1 MKPYIL
7 KIDYMVDS
15 ILKIEYEVY
24 YPFLQNNFTKL
35 NLSVCKNIKIDISI
49 PIEIPL
55 NKIDLYNMSSD
66 LYNDICYT
74 LKVKMELINH

>member
-1 MKPYIL
+1 
-7 KIDYMVDS
+7 MVDN

-24 YPFLQNNFTKL
+24 YPFLPNNFTKL

-66 LYNDICYT
+66 LYNDICY
-74 LKVKMELINH
+74 I